1 MIFPT
6 AYIIRTWSRPENNE
20 LFLNVKTAKGQR
32 DLNITLI
39 SFALD
44 FKAAENK
51 IRICIQK
58 KDPRNHGIISELIAK
73 FTAKDPDNYKDL
85 ILCSM
90 QDVIIHDTDKLVTTE
105 QASKIMDDFI
115 AALFEPDLR
124 NALLPIHTEALSKLQ
139 TDLRKLN
146 YKMPPIVTSS
156 WVKTLF
162 ADGSVAKEAR
172 DSKLNYRNGANAN
185 ETTPNSP

>member
-6 AYIIRTWSRPENNE
+6 AYIIRTWSRPKDNE
-20 LFLNVKTAKGQR
+20 LFLSVKTGQGQK
-32 DLNITLI
+32 DLNIALI
-39 SFALD
+39 RFVLD
-44 FKAAENK
+44 FESAENK
-51 IRICIQK
+51 IIIYIK
-58 KDPRNHGIISELIAK
+58 KRDPRNYGIISELIAK

-85 ILCSM
+85 IFCNM

-139 TDLRKLN
+139 TDFMEIN
-146 YKMPPIVTSS
+146 YKMPPLVTSS

-162 ADGSVAKEAR
+162 AGGSVAKEAR
-172 DSKLNYRNGANAN
+172 DSELNYRNGTNAN
-185 ETTPNSP
+185 ETKNSP